1 MHAFP
6 NFYSFKKNFFQV
18 GSGGGTGFNVNIAFS
33 GKQSFQ
39 GVTSE
44 KLLTPTHLTI
54 FLNNS
59 FEFRGSGV
67 PCCFQV
73 G

>member
-1 MHAFP
+1 MHSFP
-6 NFYSFKKNFFQV
+6 NFYSFKFFFQV

-44 KLLTPTHLTI
+44 RLLTPTHLTI
-54 FLNNS
+54 F
-59 FEFRGSGV
+59 F
-67 PCCFQV
+67 
-73 G
+73 